1 MIIKIGGV
9 DLSKGSLDEIIQ
21 QVLMS
26 VNNGRWQVEEF
37 NKLIKNEFK
46 VVSIFDN
53 KLQKNMAEIQKA
65 LEEKEAEE
73 KQARRFL
80 AEVSSDIEALSEEK
94 LQQAYAQVSDLQ
106 EQVEVLRTQA
116 LDLSKQIK
124 SNKQKQLAYI
134 NKIKKAANLAH
145 HLQEVTNYLGNQMLE
160 MIGEIK
166 DLRYRQL
173 QSEYIIYGQEEERL
187 RLARDIHDGPAQ
199 SIAGI
204 SFKAEFCK
212 KLIDQDPI
220 RCKQELN
227 LLTEMVRDTL
237 GDVRNIIF
245 DLRPMS
251 IDDLGLT
258 PTLKNYIEKIKKE
271 NAIDLQLK
279 ITGRVVRLASH
290 LEVGIY
296 RIVQEAMSNVLRH
309 AKASYAC
316 IEVTYTSEQIW
327 VRIIDNG
334 EGFDVDKVA
343 TGHYGLIGMRERAKL
358 FTGDLEINSMP
369 GKGTTIRLVINTEN
383 YILKVATSGD

>member
-1 MIIKIGGV
+1 M
-9 DLSKGSLDEIIQ
+9 
-21 QVLMS
+21 
-26 VNNGRWQVEEF
+26 
-37 NKLIKNEFK
+37 
-46 VVSIFDN
+46 
-53 KLQKNMAEIQKA
+53 
-65 LEEKEAEE
+65 
-73 KQARRFL
+73 
-80 AEVSSDIEALSEEK
+80 
-94 LQQAYAQVSDLQ
+94 
-106 EQVEVLRTQA
+106 
-116 LDLSKQIK
+116 
-124 SNKQKQLAYI
+124 
-134 NKIKKAANLAH
+134 
-145 HLQEVTNYLGNQMLE
+145 
-160 MIGEIK
+160 
-166 DLRYRQL
+166 
-173 QSEYIIYGQEEERL
+173 

-309 AKASYAC
+309 AKANYAC
-316 IEVTYTSEQIW
+316 IEVTYTNEQIW

-334 EGFDVDKVA
+334 EGFDVDKVSN
-343 TGHYGLIGMRERAKL
+343 GHYGLIGMRERAKL
-358 FTGDLEINSMP
+358 FTGDLEINSTP
-369 GKGTTIRLVINTEN
+369 GRGTTIRLVINTEN

>member
-1 MIIKIGGV
+1 MIRKIGGV

-53 KLQKNMAEIQKA
+53 KLQKNMVEIQKA
-65 LEEKEAEE
+65 LEEKEVEE

-309 AKASYAC
+309 AKANYAC
-316 IEVTYTSEQIW
+316 IEVTYTNEQIW

-334 EGFDVDKVA
+334 EGFDVDKVSN
-343 TGHYGLIGMRERAKL
+343 GHYGLIGMRERAKL
-358 FTGDLEINSMP
+358 FTGDLEINSTP
-369 GKGTTIRLVINTEN
+369 GGGTTIRLVINTEN

>member
-1 MIIKIGGV
+1 MIRKIGGV

-53 KLQKNMAEIQKA
+53 KLQKNMVEIQKA
-65 LEEKEAEE
+65 LEEKEVEE

-279 ITGRVVRLASH
+279 ITGRVVRLACH

-309 AKASYAC
+309 AKANYAC
-316 IEVTYTSEQIW
+316 IEVTYTNEQIW

-334 EGFDVDKVA
+334 EGFDVDKVSN
-343 TGHYGLIGMRERAKL
+343 GHYGLIGMRERAKL
-358 FTGDLEINSMP
+358 FTGDLEINSTP
-369 GKGTTIRLVINTEN
+369 GRGTTIRLVINTEN

>member
-1 MIIKIGGV
+1 MIRKIGGV

-53 KLQKNMAEIQKA
+53 KLQKNMVEIQKA
-65 LEEKEAEE
+65 LEEKEVEE

-160 MIGEIK
+160 MTGAIK

-173 QSEYIIYGQEEERL
+173 QREHITPGQEEERL

-309 AKASYAC
+309 AKANYAC
-316 IEVTYTSEQIW
+316 IEVTYTNEQIW

-334 EGFDVDKVA
+334 EGFDVDKVSN
-343 TGHYGLIGMRERAKL
+343 GHYGLIGMRERAKL
-358 FTGDLEINSMP
+358 FTGDLEINSTP
-369 GKGTTIRLVINTEN
+369 GRGTTIRLVINTEN

>member
-1 MIIKIGGV
+1 MIRKIGGV

-53 KLQKNMAEIQKA
+53 KLQKNMVEIQKA
-65 LEEKEAEE
+65 LEEKEVEE

-309 AKASYAC
+309 AKANYAC
-316 IEVTYTSEQIW
+316 IEVTYTNEQIW

-334 EGFDVDKVA
+334 EGFDVDKVSN
-343 TGHYGLIGMRERAKL
+343 GHYGLIGMRERAKL
-358 FTGDLEINSMP
+358 FTGDLEINSTP
-369 GKGTTIRLVINTEN
+369 GRGTTIRLVINTEN

>member
-1 MIIKIGGV
+1 MN
-9 DLSKGSLDEIIQ
+9 KGSLDEIIQ

-37 NKLIKNEFK
+37 KKMVKNEFK
-46 VVSIFDN
+46 VVSIFDH
-53 KLQKNMAEIQKA
+53 KLQKNMADIQKKLA
-65 LEEKEAEE
+65 EKELEE

-80 AEVSSDIEALSEEK
+80 AEVSSDVENLSEDK
-94 LQQAYAQVSDLQ
+94 LQQAYAQVSYLQ
-106 EQVEVLRTQA
+106 EEVEKLRSQA
-116 LDLSKQIK
+116 LDVSKEIK

-160 MIGEIK
+160 MLGEIK

-220 RCKQELN
+220 RCKQELS
-227 LLTEMVRDTL
+227 LLTDMVRETL

-258 PTLKNYIEKIKKE
+258 PTLKNYVEKIKKE
-271 NAIDLQLK
+271 NEIDLQLK

-296 RIVQEAMSNVLRH
+296 RIVQEAVSNVLRH
-309 AKASYAC
+309 SKATYAC
-316 IEVTYTSEQIW
+316 IEITYTNEQIW

-334 EGFDVDKVA
+334 EGFEVDKIA
-343 TGHYGLIGMRERAKL
+343 SGHYGLLGMRERAKL
-358 FTGDLEINSMP
+358 FTGDLDITSES

-383 YILKVATSGD
+383 YILKVTGSTD

>member
-1 MIIKIGGV
+1 MIRKIGGV

-53 KLQKNMAEIQKA
+53 KLQKNMVEIQKA

-73 KQARRFL
+73 KQARRLL
-80 AEVSSDIEALSEEK
+80 AEVSSDVEALSEEK

-309 AKASYAC
+309 AKANYAC

-334 EGFDVDKVA
+334 EGFDVDKVSN
-343 TGHYGLIGMRERAKL
+343 GHYGLIGMRERAKL
-358 FTGDLEINSMP
+358 FTGDLEINSTP

>member
-1 MIIKIGGV
+1 MIRKIGGV
-9 DLSKGSLDEIIQ
+9 ALNKGSLDEIIQ

-53 KLQKNMAEIQKA
+53 KLQKNMVEIQKA
-65 LEEKEAEE
+65 LEEKEVEE

-309 AKASYAC
+309 AKANYAC
-316 IEVTYTSEQIW
+316 IEVTYTNEQIW

-334 EGFDVDKVA
+334 EGFDVDKVSN
-343 TGHYGLIGMRERAKL
+343 GHYGLIGMRERAKL
-358 FTGDLEINSMP
+358 FTGDLEINSTP
-369 GKGTTIRLVINTEN
+369 GRGTTIRLVINTEN

>member
-1 MIIKIGGV
+1 MN
-9 DLSKGSLDEIIQ
+9 KGSLEEIIQ

-37 NKLIKNEFK
+37 NKMVKNEFK
-46 VVSIFDN
+46 VVSIFDH
-53 KLQKNMAEIQKA
+53 KLQKNMADIQKKLA
-65 LEEKEAEE
+65 EKELEE

-80 AEVSSDIEALSEEK
+80 AEVSSAVEDLSEDK
-94 LQQAYAQVSDLQ
+94 LQQAYAQVSYLQ
-106 EQVEVLRTQA
+106 EEVEKLRSQA
-116 LDLSKQIK
+116 LDVSKEIK

-160 MIGEIK
+160 ILGEIK

-220 RCKQELN
+220 RCKQELS
-227 LLTEMVRDTL
+227 LLTDMVRETL

-258 PTLKNYIEKIKKE
+258 PTLKNYVEKIKKE
-271 NAIDLQLK
+271 KEIDLQLK

-296 RIVQEAMSNVLRH
+296 RIVQEAVSNVLRH
-309 AKASYAC
+309 SKATYAC
-316 IEVTYTSEQIW
+316 IEITYTNEQIW

-334 EGFDVDKVA
+334 EGFEVDKIA
-343 TGHYGLIGMRERAKL
+343 SGHYGLLGMRERAKL
-358 FTGDLEINSMP
+358 FTGDLDITSES

-383 YILKVATSGD
+383 YILKVTGSTD

>member
-1 MIIKIGGV
+1 MN
-9 DLSKGSLDEIIQ
+9 KGSLDEIIQ

-37 NKLIKNEFK
+37 KKMVKNEFK
-46 VVSIFDN
+46 VVSIFDH
-53 KLQKNMAEIQKA
+53 KLQKNMADIQKKLA
-65 LEEKEAEE
+65 EKELEE

-80 AEVSSDIEALSEEK
+80 AEVSSDVEDLSEDK
-94 LQQAYAQVSDLQ
+94 LQQAYAQVSYLQ
-106 EQVEVLRTQA
+106 EEVEKLRSQA
-116 LDLSKQIK
+116 LDVSKEIK

-160 MIGEIK
+160 MLGEIK

-220 RCKQELN
+220 RCKQELS
-227 LLTEMVRDTL
+227 LLTDMVRETL

-258 PTLKNYIEKIKKE
+258 PTLKNYVEKIKKE
-271 NAIDLQLK
+271 NEIDLQLK

-296 RIVQEAMSNVLRH
+296 RIVQEAVSNVLRH
-309 AKASYAC
+309 SKATYAC
-316 IEVTYTSEQIW
+316 IEITYTNEQIW

-334 EGFDVDKVA
+334 EGFEVDKIA
-343 TGHYGLIGMRERAKL
+343 SGHYGLLGMRERAKL
-358 FTGDLEINSMP
+358 FTGDLDITSES

-383 YILKVATSGD
+383 YILKVTGSTD